1 MARVVVVY
9 FSGYG
14 HTQRVAESVA
24 AGAQAE
30 LIEIDLDGNLSDTQ
44 WDALDAADALIMGS
58 PTYMGTVAWQFKKFA
73 DVSSKRWYASK
84 WKNKVAGGFTI
95 SGNPSG
101 DKLSTLQYLVTFA
114 MQHGMIWVGQ
124 GEMNNGTIN
133 RLGSTIGVMAQV
145 DSTEPAANIPQ
156 GDLETAEG
164 YGARLAAITA
174 KLAP

>member
-124 GEMNNGTIN
+124 G
-133 RLGSTIGVMAQV
+133 R
-145 DSTEPAANIPQ
+145 
-156 GDLETAEG
+156 
-164 YGARLAAITA
+164 
-174 KLAP
+174 

>member
-1 MARVVVVY
+1 MARVMVVY

-133 RLGSTIGVMAQV
+133 RLGSTMGVMAQV
-145 DSTEPAANIPQ
+145 GSTEPAANIPQ